1 MSNSLIEVQGLNK
14 SFPITKGVFVRQHIG
29 EVVAT
34 NNVSFNIY
42 EREVLG
48 FVGESGSGKSTIG
61 RLVLGLISID
71 SGEVRFDGL
80 PINNLS
86 KRQLK
91 PFRREMQMVF
101 QDPLSSLNPRRTAAE
116 NIARPLLNFGAKRAA
131 IAERIYQLL
140 ELVGL
145 EHQHAN
151 RFPHEFSGGQCQRI
165 GIARALALKPR
176 FLFLDE
182 AVSALDVSIQA
193 QILNLLKDIKES
205 LNLTYLFVSHD
216 LKVVSYIADRIVV
229 LYQGSI
235 VESGPS
241 RDIYNNPQHPYTKEL
256 LASVL
261 NIDDQSNSVLQQ
273 SSRTSVS
280 VDEDSGVEMR
290 TASIHKGGCAY
301 ARICLQ
307 QQPECTTIKPEPVEV
322 DLNHFVSCHLF
333 DNSMQTTS
341 NAQHVARTQF
351 HK

>member
-1 MSNSLIEVQGLNK
+1 MSNPLIEVRGLHK
-14 SFPITKGVFVRQHIG
+14 SFPIVKGVFIRQHIG

-61 RLVLGLISID
+61 RLVLGLVSID
-71 SGEVRFDGL
+71 SGVVRFDGS

-86 KRQLK
+86 KRQLN
-91 PFRREMQMVF
+91 PFRKEMQMVF

-116 NIARPLLNFGAKRAA
+116 NIARPLLNFGAKRAE
-131 IAERIYQLL
+131 IADRIYQLL
-140 ELVGL
+140 KLVGL
-145 EHQHAN
+145 ECQHAN

-235 VESGPS
+235 AESGPS
-241 RDIYNNPQHPYTKEL
+241 HEIYNNPQHPYTKEL

-261 NIDDQSNSVLQQ
+261 NIDDQSNSIGQQ
-273 SSRTSVS
+273 SSRTPIS
-280 VDEDSGVEMR
+280 VDGIPDAEMR
-290 TASIHKGGCAY
+290 TASISKGGCAY
-301 ARICLQ
+301 VRICLH
-307 QQPECTTIKPEPVEV
+307 QQPECTTITPEPVEV
-322 DLNHFVSCHLF
+322 GLNHFVSCHLF
-333 DNSMQTTS
+333 DNSKQTAT
-341 NAQHVARTQF
+341 NARLLASAQSH
-351 HK
+351 